1 VFPHVNDGIAGR
13 LDLQGCR
20 YARRTMAR
28 VLVIDDEQDVRWLI
42 RVSLERAGHEVL
54 VAEDGLRGVAI
65 AMKQHPEAIVLDLMM
80 PVMDGYG
87 VLAELAKDP
96 RTADVPV
103 LVLSARAIPDEADR
117 ATQAGARRFLEKPF
131 DPDDL
136 VRELAEVLPGA

>member
-1 VFPHVNDGIAGR
+1 
-13 LDLQGCR
+13 
-20 YARRTMAR
+20 MAK
-28 VLVIDDEQDVRWLI
+28 VLVIDDEPDVRWLI

-54 VAEDGLRGVAI
+54 MAEDGLRGVAL

-103 LVLSARAIPDEADR
+103 LVLSARAIPDESAR
-117 ATQAGARRFLEKPF
+117 ATHAGARRFLEKPF

-136 VRELAEVLPGA
+136 VRELAHVLPGA

>member
-1 VFPHVNDGIAGR
+1 
-13 LDLQGCR
+13 
-20 YARRTMAR
+20 MAR
-28 VLVIDDEQDVRWLI
+28 VLVIDDEPDVRWLI
-42 RVSLERAGHEVL
+42 RMSLERAGHEVL
-54 VAEDGLRGVAI
+54 DAEDGLRGVAI
-65 AMKQHPEAIVLDLMM
+65 AMKQHPDVIVLDLMM

-103 LVLSARAIPDEADR
+103 LVLSARAIPEEAER

-136 VRELAEVLPGA
+136 ADELAEVLRRA

>member
-1 VFPHVNDGIAGR
+1 
-13 LDLQGCR
+13 
-20 YARRTMAR
+20 MAR